1 MSTTTEREVRMV
13 WRGPI
18 SRFLQDEAQ
27 LTAVTRESVT
37 RAQAAEMLAR
47 VAHRGQKE
55 LFGGDYIVHLDRVV
69 ALLATDDE
77 KTVGWLHDII
87 EDCAVSHVELVKWF
101 GPKIAD
107 TVCTLSRNPQATYL
121 DYIDSIRDSGN
132 TVAIAVKRADLLD
145 HLRPETF
152 HRLPAELRARYEAAL
167 AMFPESAPT
176 PR

>member
-1 MSTTTEREVRMV
+1 
-13 WRGPI
+13 
-18 SRFLQDEAQ
+18 
-27 LTAVTRESVT
+27 
-37 RAQAAEMLAR
+37 MLAR

-55 LFGGDYIVHLDRVV
+55 LFGCDYVVHLARVV
-69 ALLATDDE
+69 ALLTTEEE

-87 EDCAVSHVELVKWF
+87 EDCAVSHDELVKWF

-107 TVCTLSRNPQATYL
+107 TVYTLSRNPQATYL
-121 DYIDSIRDSGN
+121 NYIDSIRDSGN
-132 TVAIAVKRADLLD
+132 KVAVAVKRADLMD
-145 HLRPETF
+145 HLRPETL